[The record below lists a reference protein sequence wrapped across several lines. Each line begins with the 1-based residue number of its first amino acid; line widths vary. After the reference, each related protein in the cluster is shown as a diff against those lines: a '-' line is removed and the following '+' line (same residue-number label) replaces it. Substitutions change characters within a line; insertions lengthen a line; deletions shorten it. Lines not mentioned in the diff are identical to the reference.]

1 MASKARPIILP
12 ETKGLSLHEIR
23 DAAGFDLGLIVDT
36 PFHQATLVLQAA
48 DGLLELHEKDTWLDL
63 VCGAD
68 ATQGVLAASI
78 ISTFCGGDEP
88 DYSFI
93 TFRTSAAEVKKD
105 LTGFLTSIAVKAP
118 GLYAP
123 EDYEYSWLP
132 LDATRVT
139 ELANSYLVDA
149 DAVQLFPPAAMTG
162 ELHAEYI
169 KHAGRYSV
177 VFEIDSNDAAGA
189 EAFREVHDVL
199 CASEMPESLRLI
211 RTARPTHSQYR
222 QVHPDVAPSRTSS
235 LLVVTGEELDIVDA
249 IVAEILA
256 VLSPRARL
264 RLLRLT
270 GRQHLGLLQASCLPV
285 YGWQNQKTFTRTTK
299 SGVVA

>member
-1 MASKARPIILP
+1 MLP
-12 ETKGLSLHEIR
+12 ETKSLSLHTIR
-23 DAAGFDLGLIVDT
+23 DAAGFDLGLIVDSQ
-36 PFHQATLVLQAA
+36 FHQATMVLQA
-48 DGLLELHEKDTWLDL
+48 DNGLLELDEKDTWLDL
-63 VCGAD
+63 VCEAD
-68 ATQGVLAASI
+68 ATQGVLAASCV
-78 ISTFCGGDEP
+78 STFCGGDEP

-123 EDYEYSWLP
+123 EGYEYSWLP
-132 LDATRVT
+132 LDAQRVT
-139 ELANSYLVDA
+139 DLANAHLVADDA
-149 DAVQLFPPAAMTG
+149 ERVFPPASMTG
-162 ELHAEYI
+162 RLHADHLH
-169 KHAGRYSV
+169 HAGRYSV

-189 EAFREVHDVL
+189 EAFAEVHAVL
-199 CASEMPESLRLI
+199 CASEMPEALRLI
-211 RTARPTHSQYR
+211 RTARPTHAQYR

-235 LLVVTGEELDIVDA
+235 LLVVTGDELAIVDG
-249 IVAEILA
+249 IIGQILA

-285 YGWQNQKTFTRTTK
+285 YGWQNQKTFTRTAK
-299 SGVVA
+299 AGVAA